1 MTFWDCL
8 WRTLIVLTLLTAG
21 SVLSDL
27 RTTRCVFRWLDSER
41 NLRAGANR
49 SYLTDELPA

>member
-21 SVLSDL
+21 SILGLITSGIVRDRQLAAQI
-27 RTTRCVFRWLDSER
+27 ER
-41 NLRAGANR
+41 LEA
-49 SYLTDELPA
+49 